1 MSTVPYPPQRQL
13 SVGEVLDLTF
23 RIYRVTLVK
32 CLAFAT
38 CGVIAG
44 QLAGIYALTRGRNLA
59 QGGSNPAAML
69 ALMQDRTLVA
79 LYIVGLVLTLI
90 FNAAVL
96 LRQRAIITDGAVGGE
111 LTAALRR
118 APAIVGLVI
127 LIGLGLLACF
137 VPVFVPAFVPAL
149 VSSGALRVLLILAG
163 LAALVVLCYA
173 LVAISCAMTVLLVED
188 AGPAASLARSWR
200 LTTGSFWRLSIIYTV
215 ALIILFAL
223 YMVIA
228 AVAGFLA
235 GVLAHG
241 DVAMVTAVTEVIVI
255 VLGALAAPFY
265 GALALAVL
273 ADLKVRKEGADLA
286 QRISATA

>member
-1 MSTVPYPPQRQL
+1 
-13 SVGEVLDLTF
+13 
-23 RIYRVTLVK
+23 
-32 CLAFAT
+32 
-38 CGVIAG
+38 
-44 QLAGIYALTRGRNLA
+44 
-59 QGGSNPAAML
+59 
-69 ALMQDRTLVA
+69 
-79 LYIVGLVLTLI
+79 
-90 FNAAVL
+90 
-96 LRQRAIITDGAVGGE
+96 IITDGTVGGE

-118 APAIVGLVI
+118 T
-127 LIGLGLLACF
+127 
-137 VPVFVPAFVPAL
+137 PAL
-149 VSSGALRVLLILAG
+149 IALAVLAALAGAALFLPAWATGGTLRALLII
-163 LAALVVLCYA
+163 AALVVLSYGI
-173 LVAISCAMTVLLVED
+173 VAISCAQTILLVED

-215 ALIILFAL
+215 ALIILIAL

-241 DVAMVTAVTEVIVI
+241 DLAMVTAFAEVIGI
-255 VLGALAAPFY
+255 VLGALATPFY

>member
-23 RIYRVTLVK
+23 RIYRVTFVK

-44 QLAGIYALTRGRNLA
+44 QLAGIYALLKGRPPARGSTA
-59 QGGSNPAAML
+59 VGGML
-69 ALMQDRTLVA
+69 ELMQDRTVVA
-79 LYIVGLVLTLI
+79 LYIVGIVLTVI
-90 FNAAVL
+90 FYAAVL
-96 LRQRAIITDGAVGGE
+96 LRQRAIITDGTVGGE
-111 LTAALRR
+111 LAAALRR
-118 APAIVGLVI
+118 TPA
-127 LIGLGLLACF
+127 LIGLGLLVALACAACF
-137 VPVFVPAFVPAL
+137 LPAL
-149 VSSGALRVLLILAG
+149 ATGGTLRALLII
-163 LAALVVLCYA
+163 AALVVLSYGV
-173 LVAISCAMTVLLVED
+173 VAISCAQTILLVED

-215 ALIILFAL
+215 ALIILIVL

-241 DVAMVTAVTEVIVI
+241 DLAMVTAFAEVIGI
-255 VLGALAAPFY
+255 VLGAVATPFY

>member
-23 RIYRVTLVK
+23 RIYRVTFVK

-44 QLAGIYALTRGRNLA
+44 QLASIYALLKGRLPARGSSDMS
-59 QGGSNPAAML
+59 GML
-69 ALMQDRTLVA
+69 ALMQDRTAVA
-79 LYIVGLVLTLI
+79 LYIVGIVLTVI
-90 FNAAVL
+90 FYAAVL
-96 LRQRAIITDGAVGGE
+96 LRQHAIITDGTVGGE
-111 LTAALRR
+111 LMAALRR
-118 APAIVGLVI
+118 TPALIALGVLVA
-127 LIGLGLLACF
+127 LACAACF
-137 VPVFVPAFVPAL
+137 LPAWATG
-149 VSSGALRVLLILAG
+149 GALRALLII
-163 LAALVVLCYA
+163 AALGVLSYGA
-173 LVAISCAMTVLLVED
+173 VAISCAQTILLVED
-188 AGPAASLARSWR
+188 AGPAASLTRSWR

-215 ALIILFAL
+215 ALIILFVL
-223 YMVIA
+223 YVVIA

-235 GVLAHG
+235 GVLGHG
-241 DVAMVTAVTEVIVI
+241 DLAMATAFAEVIGI
-255 VLGALAAPFY
+255 VLGALVTPFG

>member
-23 RIYRVTLVK
+23 RIYRVTFVK

-44 QLAGIYALTRGRNLA
+44 QLAGIYALLKGRTPARGSTA
-59 QGGSNPAAML
+59 MGGML
-69 ALMQDRTLVA
+69 ELMQDRTVVA
-79 LYIVGLVLTLI
+79 LYIVGIVLTVI
-90 FNAAVL
+90 FYAAVL
-96 LRQRAIITDGAVGGE
+96 LRQRAIITAGTVGGE

-118 APAIVGLVI
+118 LPA
-127 LIGLGLLACF
+127 LIGLGLLVALACAACF
-137 VPVFVPAFVPAL
+137 LPAWATA
-149 VSSGALRVLLILAG
+149 GALQVLLII
-163 LAALVVLCYA
+163 AALVVLSYGV
-173 LVAISCAMTVLLVED
+173 VAISCAQTILLVED

-215 ALIILFAL
+215 ALIILIAL

-241 DVAMVTAVTEVIVI
+241 DLAMVTAFAEVIGI
-255 VLGALAAPFY
+255 VLGALATPFY

>member
-23 RIYRVTLVK
+23 QIYRVTFLK

-44 QLAGIYALTRGRNLA
+44 QLAEIYALVKGRSLA
-59 QGGSNPAAML
+59 QGPGAAGL
-69 ALMQDRTLVA
+69 AGMIAAMQDRVFDT

-90 FNAAVL
+90 FYAAVI
-96 LRQRAIITDGAVGGE
+96 LRQRAIITDGEVGGE
-111 LTAALRR
+111 LSTALRR
-118 APAIVGLVI
+118 SPAIIGLVL
-127 LIGLGLLACF
+127 LIAVGCVACF
-137 VPVFVPAFVPAL
+137 LPAL
-149 VSSGALRVLLILAG
+149 LTSGALRMLL
-163 LAALVVLCYA
+163 ALVGVVVLSYGV
-173 LVAISCAMTVLLVED
+173 VAVSCAQTILLVEGE
-188 AGPAASLARSWR
+188 GPAASLARSWR
-200 LTTGSFWRLSIIYTV
+200 LTTGSFWRLSLIYTV
-215 ALIILFAL
+215 AVIILIAL
-223 YMVIA
+223 YLVIA

-235 GVLAHG
+235 GALAHG
-241 DVAMVTAVTEVIVI
+241 DVAMVTAFAEVIGI
-255 VLGALAAPFY
+255 VLGALVTPFY